1 MNKENDL
8 KRILISAAAL
18 GVVAAACGGTSGAE
32 GVASLNETD
41 DATPAAAAEPEVD
54 AEEAFLAFTNCMREQ
69 GVDLPDPQTDGEGN
83 FFFEDRRP
91 GNGELDRGE
100 LRAAGEACQH
110 HLEGVT
116 QTFRDFDRTE
126 IEDSLVEFASCMRE
140 NGYDMPDPD
149 LSNFGPQE
157 VDPDEV
163 EDVPP
168 GGGPFGEL
176 DQDDPAFQTA
186 IAACEEL
193 LGGLRRGPGGGGP
206 GGGGPGGDA

>member
-1 MNKENDL
+1 L
-8 KRILISAAAL
+8 KRFLILIAAL
-18 GVVAAACGGTSGAE
+18 AIVAAACGGTSGAE

-54 AEEAFLAFTNCMREQ
+54 SEEAFLAFTECMRQE

-83 FFFEDRRP
+83 FFFEDRGP

-126 IEDSLVEFASCMRE
+126 IEDTLVEFAACMRD

-149 LSNFGPQE
+149 LSGFGPTG
-157 VDPDEV
+157 DGPDEGQGTG
-163 EDVPP
+163 P
-168 GGGPFGEL
+168 GGGPFGAL

-186 IAACEEL
+186 IAACDEL
-193 LGGLRRGPGGGGP
+193 LTGLRRPGGGP
-206 GGGGPGGDA
+206 GGGGPDGDA